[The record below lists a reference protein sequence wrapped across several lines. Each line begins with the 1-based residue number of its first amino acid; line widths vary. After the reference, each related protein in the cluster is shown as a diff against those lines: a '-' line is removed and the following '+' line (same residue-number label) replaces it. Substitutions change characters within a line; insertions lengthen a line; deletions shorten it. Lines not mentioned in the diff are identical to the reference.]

1 MSLTGKTSIIT
12 GGSDGIGR
20 AIAAKL
26 ASEGAHVVICA
37 RNAEKLESVAE
48 DIRAAGG
55 SVETRVQDVAD
66 TDSFAAM
73 IGDVASSNGLDILVN
88 NAAHVGFGSVADAS
102 LEDFRENFRVNVDA
116 TYAGMQAAIKAM
128 SDNGGSI
135 INISSVAS
143 SVIGVPVRG
152 SNCLRLVSGRCA

>member
-26 ASEGAHVVICA
+26 AREGAHIVICA

-48 DIRAAGG
+48 DIKAAGG

-73 IGDVASSNGLDILVN
+73 IEDVASSNGLDILVN
-88 NAAHVGFGSVADAS
+88 NA
-102 LEDFRENFRVNVDA
+102 
-116 TYAGMQAAIKAM
+116 
-128 SDNGGSI
+128 
-135 INISSVAS
+135 
-143 SVIGVPVRG
+143 
-152 SNCLRLVSGRCA
+152 

>member
-37 RNAEKLESVAE
+37 RNAKKLESVAE

-73 IGDVASSNGLDILVN
+73 IEDVASSNGLDILVN
-88 NAAHVGFGSVADAS
+88 NDSPTPVEGSDEPGIKKNEIKTKLNAS
-102 LEDFRENFRVNVDA
+102 QINKEKRNQIISILNYVN
-116 TYAGMQAAIKAM
+116 
-128 SDNGGSI
+128 
-135 INISSVAS
+135 
-143 SVIGVPVRG
+143 
-152 SNCLRLVSGRCA
+152 